1 MPPMTIMI
9 YPITVQYVGN
19 ANCLS
24 IRRNP
29 PATIA
34 ASMMNTMMIRTNLL
48 DITVHECRLMRLLS
62 LSHHDIMDMNI
73 LMQRY
78 DL

>member
-24 IRRNP
+24 IRSIP
-29 PATIA
+29 PTAMA
-34 ASMMNTMMIRTNLL
+34 AAMMNTMMIRTNLL

-62 LSHHDIMDMNI
+62 LSYHDIMDMNI
-73 LMQRY
+73 
-78 DL
+78 DTTV